1 MAHKD
6 KGDLVRSSGIQTVVA
21 GFLHGSSGNSLGNV
35 FLILIDDGGVGADL
49 TQQGL
54 SHSDRFK
61 LVAVGVD
68 HFHHLVVLST
78 VHQVGGLD
86 DQILHAVF
94 HSAIHGLLHVVDLFA
109 VTSLH
114 MVDDD
119 LCGEC
124 AAHRPIR
131 VCSLQSILDALDVL
145 HAAVVEGGAEGDHQ
159 QLVVANVVLIAGI
172 VLGSIAGVTAK
183 VVGVG
188 VLTFHQFLLGVGQG
202 IPCSLGGFAL
212 GIGILIALLHI
223 DGIDQVCH
231 VLCCHFVSLLA
242 ARFAGSGRRSGA
254 GCSAGSSTAAAGEHA
269 GAQSQSCNS
278 CGQLFGF
285 DLSHCSCPFL
295 LDKLRFEPNKGYRK
309 ER

>member
-21 GFLHGSSGNSLGNV
+21 GFLHGSSGDSLGNV
-35 FLILIDDGGVGADL
+35 FLILIDDGGIGTDL
-49 TQQGL
+49 AQQGL

-68 HFHHLVVLST
+68 HFHHFVVLSA

-94 HSAIHGLLHVVDLFA
+94 HTAVHGLLHVVDLFA

-131 VCSLQSILDALDVL
+131 VCGLQSILDALDVL

-159 QLVVANVVLIAGI
+159 QLVVADLIGVAGI
-172 VLGSIAGVTAK
+172 VLGGVAGVAAK
-183 VVGVG
+183 VIGVS
-188 VLTFHQFLLGVGQG
+188 LFALDQLLLGVGQG
-202 IPCSLGGFAL
+202 VPCGLCGLAL
-212 GIGILIALLHI
+212 GVGVLVVLLHI
-223 DGIDQVCH
+223 DGVDEVCH
-231 VLCCHFVSLLA
+231 ILCCHFVSLLA

-269 GAQSQSCNS
+269 GAQSQSRNS

>member
-21 GFLHGSSGNSLGNV
+21 GFLHGSSGDSLGNI
-35 FLILIDDGGVGADL
+35 FLILIDDGSIGTDL
-49 TQQGL
+49 AQQGL

-68 HFHHLVVLST
+68 HFHHFVILSA

-94 HSAIHGLLHVVDLFA
+94 HSAVHGLLHVVDLFA

-131 VCSLQSILDALDVL
+131 VCGLQSILDALDVL

-159 QLVVANVVLIAGI
+159 QLVVADVVLIVGI
-172 VLGSIAGVTAK
+172 VLGGIAGVTAK
-183 VVGVG
+183 VVWVG
-188 VLTFHQFLLGVGQG
+188 VLAFHQFLLGVGQS

-212 GIGILIALLHI
+212 GVGVIIALLHI
-223 DGIDQVCH
+223 DGIDQVRH
-231 VLCCHFVSLLA
+231 ILCCHFVSL
-242 ARFAGSGRRSGA
+242 FAGSGRRSGA

-269 GAQSQSCNS
+269 GAQGQSRNGCSQ
-278 CGQLFGF
+278 LLGF
-285 DLSHCSCPFL
+285 DLSHCLVLSC
-295 LDKLRFEPNKGYRK
+295 G
-309 ER
+309 